1 MEGGT
6 PTDGK
11 EDKEFD
17 VTAPALDA
25 EAIVAEVRKRAA
37 ARRGAGGESL
47 RPPAALDYEKELKEE
62 DFLRYYLQVVERLG
76 DVNYGDFEIVSK
88 GGPFGRLEV
97 LLKKTIWKV
106 MRFYTYRLF
115 SQQREFDCQVAE
127 ALQSHYRWSREE
139 IDRLR
144 EEIAELRNRLEQV
157 KPPAPS

>member
-1 MEGGT
+1 MEKGAPAG
-6 PTDGK
+6 GK

-25 EAIVAEVRKRAA
+25 DAIVAEVRKRAA
-37 ARRGAGGESL
+37 ARRGAGEESI
-47 RPPAALDYEKELKEE
+47 RPPTALDYEKELTEE

-139 IDRLR
+139 IDRLQA
-144 EEIAELRNRLEQV
+144 EIAELRTQLGQV

>member
-1 MEGGT
+1 MKKGAPAG
-6 PTDGK
+6 GK
-11 EDKEFD
+11 EEQEFE

-37 ARRGAGGESL
+37 ARRGAGGESV
-47 RPPAALDYEKELKEE
+47 RPPAALDYEKNLKEE

-97 LLKKTIWKV
+97 LLKKTIWKL

-115 SQQREFDCQVAE
+115 SQQREFDCQVAQ
-127 ALQSHYRWSREE
+127 AMVSQYRWSRKE
-139 IDRLR
+139 IDRLSG
-144 EEIAELRNRLEQV
+144 EIAELRQKVGGE
-157 KPPAPS
+157 PPTER